1 MPPIQSRRSRKLRE
15 TAYVNGQHS
24 NVLKEI
30 SNPGKDGTIPLL
42 NFLENTERFIADT
55 NILYARVNDLERE
68 QDRVAKANK
77 RVDKMVEY
85 LKQLTETLNELLPED
100 VEQLNFTSFLA
111 NLEDTT
117 QEAPPVEKEPSNYF
131 KPNESKRAKHPFP
144 NFSNEHTIKI
154 NIGTDVA
161 LTDVET
167 PEIHVLS
174 HSHTKKGTIEMS
186 IYNEIHDDDY
196 DNQTK
201 DINTLGYIG
210 TRKNGLELP
219 VTLPRNTEDSAQT
232 ANEYNTLLNQSR
244 GMRRKQR
251 LYDSYEL
258 TDMDEQLHKDSEK
271 VEHLLRKLK
280 RNTRGTMSLVNHE
293 EDEEYDE
300 EDIRYELDD
309 DYADATFTV
318 ANVREELLAKRR
330 SRRNRSELSLTKPYI
345 TKQEVVQ
352 LHEVKQ
358 EPAISK
364 PRRRGTQRLL
374 DPTVEKELLVIHEK
388 GANQVENTLQ
398 RLKQKSRVLNPRR
411 VQELHSSQS
420 MPYKDINHPLATP
433 GQQTNEIKLKLNS
446 KPLSLLGR
454 SKARSMKLR
463 EMQKQN
469 EEMNAILDEEMREL
483 DAIRAM
489 LLEEDD

>member
-77 RVDKMVEY
+77 TVDKLVEY
-85 LKQLTETLNELLPED
+85 LKKLTEILNELLPED
-100 VEQLNFTSFLA
+100 VEPLNFTSFLA
-111 NLEDTT
+111 NMADTT
-117 QEAPPVEKEPSNYF
+117 SEAPTIEKEPSNYF
-131 KPNESKRAKHPFP
+131 KPNESKRSKHPFP
-144 NFSNEHTIKI
+144 NFSNERTIKI

-161 LTDVET
+161 LTDIET

-174 HSHTKKGTIEMS
+174 HSHAKKGTIEMA

-196 DNQTK
+196 ENQTK

-219 VTLPRNTEDSAQT
+219 VTLPRNIEGSVQM
-232 ANEYNTLLNQSR
+232 ANEYNTLANQSR

-251 LYDSYEL
+251 LYDGYEL
-258 TDMDEQLHKDSEK
+258 TYMDEQLHKDSEK

-293 EDEEYDE
+293 EDDEVE

-318 ANVREELLAKRR
+318 ADVREELLSARR

-358 EPAISK
+358 ESTIPK

-388 GANQVENTLQ
+388 GANHVENTLQ
-398 RLKQKSRVLNPRR
+398 RLKQKPRVLNPRR
-411 VQELHSSQS
+411 VQELHSSQD
-420 MPYKDINHPLATP
+420 KDINRSLATP
-433 GQQTNEIKLKLNS
+433 SQQTNEIKLKLNS

>member
-68 QDRVAKANK
+68 QDQVAKANK
-77 RVDKMVEY
+77 KVDKMVEY
-85 LKQLTETLNELLPED
+85 LKKLTETLNELLPED
-100 VEQLNFTSFLA
+100 VEPLNFTSFLA
-111 NLEDTT
+111 NLDITT
-117 QEAPPVEKEPSNYF
+117 PEVPAVEKEPSNYF

-144 NFSNEHTIKI
+144 NFSNEHMIKI

-167 PEIHVLS
+167 PEIHVFS

-201 DINTLGYIG
+201 IINTLGYIG
-210 TRKNGLELP
+210 TRKNSLELP
-219 VTLPRNTEDSAQT
+219 VTLPRNTEDSEQT
-232 ANEYNTLLNQSR
+232 ANEHNTLLNQSR

-280 RNTRGTMSLVNHE
+280 RNTRGAMSLVNHE
-293 EDEEYDE
+293 EDEE

-309 DYADATFTV
+309 DYADATFTI
-318 ANVREELLAKRR
+318 ANVREELLATRR

-352 LHEVKQ
+352 LREVKH
-358 EPAISK
+358 EPTISK

-398 RLKQKSRVLNPRR
+398 RLKQKPRVLNPRR
-411 VQELHSSQS
+411 VQELHSSQDN
-420 MPYKDINHPLATP
+420 DINYHLATP
-433 GQQTNEIKLKLNS
+433 GRQTNEIKLKLNS

>member
-68 QDRVAKANK
+68 QDRIAKANK

-100 VEQLNFTSFLA
+100 VEPLNFTSFLA
-111 NLEDTT
+111 NLEITT

-186 IYNEIHDDDY
+186 IYNDIHDDDY

-201 DINTLGYIG
+201 IINTLGYIG
-210 TRKNGLELP
+210 TRKNGSELP
-219 VTLPRNTEDSAQT
+219 VTLPRNTEDSEQT
-232 ANEYNTLLNQSR
+232 ANEHNTLLNQSR

-293 EDEEYDE
+293 EDEEDEE

-330 SRRNRSELSLTKPYI
+330 SRRNRAELSLTKPYI
-345 TKQEVVQ
+345 TKQDVVQ
-352 LHEVKQ
+352 LHEVKH
-358 EPAISK
+358 EPTISK

-398 RLKQKSRVLNPRR
+398 RLKQKPRVLNPRR
-411 VQELHSSQS
+411 VQELHSS
-420 MPYKDINHPLATP
+420 INHPLATP